1 MEAQRTLAAMSSE
14 PVNSSA
20 TASAE
25 RRPAVWPW
33 LLVPLLALALFLA
46 LRSFREARLPATQ
59 SDSEAPVAEEAVS
72 PADAS

>member
-1 MEAQRTLAAMSSE
+1 MEVQRTLAAMSSE
-14 PVNSSA
+14 PVNRGA

-46 LRSFREARLPATQ
+46 LRSFREARLPAQ
-59 SDSEAPVAEEAVS
+59 SDTEAPAAEEAVS

>member
-1 MEAQRTLAAMSSE
+1 MSSE
-14 PVNSSA
+14 PVNRSA

-46 LRSFREARLPATQ
+46 LRSFREARLPAI
-59 SDSEAPVAEEAVS
+59 DSGAETPVAEQPAS
-72 PADAS
+72 PDTQL

>member
-1 MEAQRTLAAMSSE
+1 MEARRTLAAMSSE
-14 PVNSSA
+14 PVNHGA

-46 LRSFREARLPATQ
+46 LRSFREARLPA
-59 SDSEAPVAEEAVS
+59 SDPEPPPAAEEAVS

>member
-1 MEAQRTLAAMSSE
+1 MSSE
-14 PVNSSA
+14 PLNRGA

-59 SDSEAPVAEEAVS
+59 SDSVAPVVEESAS
-72 PADAS
+72 PDAQT